1 MKTILLAVDFSP
13 ATKQVVS
20 EAVKLAQATKARV
33 VVLNVVQPPV
43 VVSDYAP
50 LMENI
55 VDFISVSEKAA
66 AKRLKKLKS
75 EISLE
80 SVAVETQM
88 TTGSPLV
95 AIVAAAESLPADYI
109 VMGSHGHTALYDLV
123 AGSTT
128 HGVLKRAR
136 CPVLIVP
143 SQCGVSPKRA
153 AAR

>member
-13 ATKQVVS
+13 ASKQVVF
-20 EAVKLAQATKARV
+20 EAVKLAQATKARL

-43 VVSDYAP
+43 VMSDYAP
-50 LMENI
+50 LLENI

-66 AKRLKKLKS
+66 VKQLKKLKS

-80 SVAVETQM
+80 VPAVETR
-88 TTGSPLV
+88 TATGSPIV
-95 AIVAAAESLPADYI
+95 AIVEAVESLSADYV

-143 SQCGVSPKRA
+143 AQFTSSAKRK
-153 AAR
+153 RR

>member
-13 ATKQVVS
+13 ATKRVVS
-20 EAVKLAQATKARV
+20 EAVKLAQGTKARV
-33 VVLNVVQPPV
+33 VVLNVVQPPIV
-43 VVSDYAP
+43 MSDYAP
-50 LMENI
+50 LLENI
-55 VDFISVSEKAA
+55 VDIISVSEKAA

-80 SVAVETQM
+80 SVTVETRM
-88 TTGSPLV
+88 ITGSPLPE
-95 AIVAAAESLPADYI
+95 IVRAAESLPADYI

-143 SQCGVSPKRA
+143 AQLGLSRKRK
-153 AAR
+153 AR